1 MTRTETVILRE
12 MLAHPDGWVSGAAL
26 AARLGI
32 SRVAVWQHM
41 ERLRAAGFA
50 FEAVRARGYRLVR
63 HPATLHQPLLEALLR
78 GRTRGFGLQVLDE
91 VDSTNDEAAR
101 QLAAGRSAPF
111 AVLARR
117 QTRGKG
123 RLGRAW
129 HSESPVSL
137 YASLAFRPQVE
148 PGRMQT
154 FTLWMGVNLCEL
166 LANFTGVEPGIKWPN
181 DIVFDGR
188 KAGGLLTEARIDAD
202 RISDLIL
209 GVGLNVNPPPRG
221 WPADLAGR
229 ATTLAD
235 ACGQPVDL
243 NRLAAALVGR
253 VLLAYEAFREDR
265 HRDAFGDLWARF
277 DTLRGRT
284 VTLLEGGRRHPGLVR
299 GVDDEGALLLADAR
313 GRLGRFRA
321 GEVTVE
327 KAPPA

>member
-1 MTRTETVILRE
+1 
-12 MLAHPDGWVSGAAL
+12 MLFRSMAAWWIAAGTAIAGDTALGVRLLGPFAAAL
-26 AARLGI
+26 GTWLLADAANRWEEL
-32 SRVAVWQHM
+32 
-41 ERLRAAGFA
+41 
-50 FEAVRARGYRLVR
+50 ARD
-63 HPATLHQPLLEALLR
+63 TL
-78 GRTRGFGLQVLDE
+78 T
-91 VDSTNDEAAR
+91 
-101 QLAAGRSAPF
+101 LAAGRPAPF

-221 WPADLAGR
+221 
-229 ATTLAD
+229 
-235 ACGQPVDL
+235 
-243 NRLAAALVGR
+243 
-253 VLLAYEAFREDR
+253 
-265 HRDAFGDLWARF
+265 
-277 DTLRGRT
+277 
-284 VTLLEGGRRHPGLVR
+284 
-299 GVDDEGALLLADAR
+299 
-313 GRLGRFRA
+313 
-321 GEVTVE
+321 
-327 KAPPA
+327 